1 MRVKRYLVDTLP
13 DAVQL
18 IRNEL
23 GKDAVILETKEIKV
37 GGFMG
42 MFRTKKIE
50 VLAAVEP
57 NKKTEADKKKLEKSE
72 VDLVLEQILKASQ
85 KGKGEQTNDRAMA
98 DPAVNFSAQATKK
111 LDAPPVP
118 ESVPNFL
125 SQTYNNSNYNIQPK
139 NEQIVREVNAVQK
152 VQLEPEPNILNPSTH
167 KDMENDQLFKVEERM
182 SQTEQFILSELKN
195 LRREMK
201 GFNKKNEDSNGESE
215 NISILRAT
223 LQQQELNEEWIN
235 TLCEMLIE
243 HEVNE
248 QRELQLEEVWTFAK
262 QQFLDWLLPFSK
274 STIENTTKVIQ
285 FVGPTGVGKTTTI
298 AKLAAKY
305 TIESN
310 RKVGF
315 ITADTYRIAAVD
327 QLKTYANILN
337 LPFQVVFSP
346 ADLPKAYK
354 ELENCEL
361 IIMDTAG
368 RNFKSDLYV
377 SEVNSLID
385 NTQFSEGVLVVS
397 LTSRTRDIAIVAEK
411 FSKYGVRKVVFT
423 KLDEAN
429 AYGSIFNMIMQFGLQ
444 PLFITSGQNVP
455 DDIEKFTIENYVNLL
470 LGEPK
475 YE

>member
-13 DAVQL
+13 DAVQI

-23 GKDAVILETKEIKV
+23 GKDAVILETKEVKV
-37 GGFMG
+37 GGFLG

-57 NKKTEADKKKLEKSE
+57 NKKPEADKKKLDKTE
-72 VDLVLEQILKASQ
+72 VDLVVEQILKASQ
-85 KGKGEQTNDRAMA
+85 KSKGDQVADKAAPVVPTALQTTR
-98 DPAVNFSAQATKK
+98 K
-111 LDAPPVP
+111 LEAAPVQEPVP
-118 ESVPNFL
+118 NLL
-125 SQTYNNSNYNIQPK
+125 SQTYNNNNNMFPLK
-139 NEQIVREVNAVQK
+139 NEMK
-152 VQLEPEPNILNPSTH
+152 VSENMMTETVHVDPEMPSSPIEISSVPRDHHLN
-167 KDMENDQLFKVEERM
+167 DIM
-182 SQTEQFILSELKN
+182 SQTEQFILKELKH
-195 LRREMK
+195 LRQEMK
-201 GFNKKNEDSNGESE
+201 VINRQKDERVGESV
-215 NISILRAT
+215 NISILRTT
-223 LQQQELNEEWIN
+223 LLHQELNEEWIN
-235 TLCEMLIE
+235 TLCEMLQE
-243 HEVNE
+243 LEVKE
-248 QRELQLEEVWTFAK
+248 QRELQLEEIWSLAK
-262 QQFLDWLLPFSK
+262 NQFLEWLLPFSK
-274 STIENTTKVIQ
+274 ATIENTTKVIQ

-298 AKLAAKY
+298 AKLAANY

-310 RKVGF
+310 KKVGF

-337 LPFQVVFSP
+337 LPFEVVFSP

-354 ELENCEL
+354 QLENCEM

-368 RNFKSDLYV
+368 RNFKSDLFV
-377 SEVNSLID
+377 SEVNSLIA

-397 LTSRTRDIAIVAEK
+397 LTSRTRDMAIVAEK

-429 AYGSIFNMIMQFGLQ
+429 AFGSIFNMIMQFGLQ
-444 PLFITSGQNVP
+444 PIYITSGQNVP
-455 DDIEKFTIENYVNLL
+455 DDIEKFTIEKYVHLL